1 MTTSEAN
8 QHLRLARLPPLPRD
22 ATEEEIAEA
31 LASAAQITDI
41 P

>member
-1 MTTSEAN
+1 MTTAEAN
-8 QHLRLARLPPLPRD
+8 QHLRLAKLSPLPRD

-31 LASAAQITDI
+31 LANAAQMTDT